1 MSMTDTIG
9 DMLTRIRNGQKS
21 KLISVPVPYSK
32 VKSEILK
39 VLEAE
44 GYIKGYKIS
53 DDKTGFA
60 SIEVELKYSIT
71 GKPAICEIKRMS
83 KPGKRMYSPIKT
95 LRGCYNN
102 MGIHIV
108 STSKGMISDRDAH
121 RLKVGGELICK
132 VF

>member
-21 KLISVPVPYSK
+21 KLISVAVPYSK

-44 GYIKGYKIS
+44 GYIEGY
-53 DDKTGFA
+53 
-60 SIEVELKYSIT
+60 EVLNEESAAPSMDVTLKYSVT
-71 GKPAICEIKRMS
+71 GRPAICEIKRMS
-83 KPGKRMYSPIKT
+83 KPGKRMYSSIKD

-102 MGIHIV
+102 MGIYIV
-108 STSKGMISDRDAH
+108 STPKGMISDRDAH